1 MSSLVYHSGTRGI
14 NFHTRQWFGVPKAF
28 TALLFKP
35 LLSHTI
41 TIPNSLA
48 GNQPTV
54 FTTLVSQSFI
64 SPVLLYMSLMLVNDV
79 NFLVLKSPIMLLI
92 VPGFYVTDR
101 HYMHQD
107 ISSIKSDV
115 NRISQRDWRQKK
127 TTKKPTTPPYCFLPN
142 NELSL
147 LFTGHKTVMQKF
159 VHLFYWNMSWLLS
172 SWFKLIFHFQ

>member
-28 TALLFKP
+28 TVLLFKP

-48 GNQPTV
+48 GNQPAV

-64 SPVLLYMSLMLVNDV
+64 SPVLLYVSLRLVNDV
-79 NFLVLKSPIMLLI
+79 NFFRAEITHYATNCSWLLCHGQALHAPRPFFNKI
-92 VPGFYVTDR
+92 RCESHFPKR
-101 HYMHQD
+101 LEA
-107 ISSIKSDV
+107 K
-115 NRISQRDWRQKK
+115 KK
-127 TTKKPTTPPYCFLPN
+127 TTTPPYCFLPN

-147 LFTGHKTVMQKF
+147 LFTGHKTQKF

-172 SWFKLIFHFQ
+172 SSFKLIFHFQ

>member
-101 HYMHQD
+101 HYVHQD

-127 TTKKPTTPPYCFLPN
+127 PPKNQQPHHTVSSQTV
-142 NELSL
+142 SL
-147 LFTGHKTVMQKF
+147 VCSLQVIKLWCRNLCICFTGTWAGF
-159 VHLFYWNMSWLLS
+159 FPADLN
-172 SWFKLIFHFQ
+172 